1 MTEVTETVFVGID
14 VSKDTLEVAL
24 GEKAQ
29 TVRFPNDDR
38 GVQALIQ
45 HLQGLPGEVS
55 MVLLE
60 ATGGLERLAAA
71 TLCVRGFA
79 VVVVNPRQAHDFGKA
94 MGLLAKT
101 DAIDARML
109 AQFARTLH
117 ASDRRQKMLYRLPTE
132 QQDELLGMITRRT
145 QLVGMRVAEDNRLQ
159 TAHPKQRKGIRVV
172 LKLLNRQIQQLDD
185 DIGGHLKDHFD
196 DKLKLLRGMKGVG
209 PNTQAVLM
217 AALPELGSLSSREI
231 AKLVGVAPLA
241 RDSGRQRGRRTTWGG
256 RASVRQAVYMATL
269 SAVRWDPVLKAF
281 YERLCAAGKPHKV
294 ALVACMRKLL
304 TIINAVIKSGTPWAA
319 SYPQNTD
326 ALKTA

>member
-24 GEKAQ
+24 GERAK
-29 TVRFPNDDR
+29 TLRFTNEDK
-38 GVQALIQ
+38 GVQALVK
-45 HLQGLPGEVS
+45 HLQGLPGGVS

-71 TLCVRGFA
+71 TLCVQGFA
-79 VVVVNPRQAHDFGKA
+79 VMVVNPRQAHDFGKA

-117 ASDRRQKMLYRLPTE
+117 DSDKREKMLYRLPTK
-132 QQDELLGMITRRT
+132 QQEELLGMITRRS
-145 QLVGMRVAEDNRLQ
+145 QLVGMRVAEDNRLHM
-159 TAHPKQRKGIRVV
+159 AHPKQRRGIGTVI
-172 LKLLNRQIQQLDD
+172 KLLDRQIGKLDD
-185 DIGGHLKDHFD
+185 DIGGHLKGHFA

-209 PNTQAVLM
+209 ANTQAVMM

-231 AKLVGVAPLA
+231 GKLVGVAPLA
-241 RDSGRQRGRRTTWGG
+241 RDSGRQKGRRTTWGG
-256 RASVRQAVYMATL
+256 RANVRQALYMATL

-281 YERLCAAGKPHKV
+281 YERLCAAGKPRKV

-304 TIINAVIKSGTPWAA
+304 TIMNAIIKSGVPWSAT
-319 SYPQNTD
+319 YPQVAD
-326 ALKTA
+326 TAETT

>member
-24 GEKAQ
+24 GESAKTLRFDNVDKGVKAL
-29 TVRFPNDDR
+29 VKHL
-38 GVQALIQ
+38 QAL
-45 HLQGLPGEVS
+45 PGGVS

-71 TLCVRGFA
+71 TLCVHGFA

-94 MGLLAKT
+94 MGSLAKT

-109 AQFARTLH
+109 SHFARTLH
-117 ASDRRQKMLYRLPTE
+117 ASDRREKLLYRLPTA

-145 QLVGMRVAEDNRLQ
+145 QLVGMRVAEDNRLHM
-159 TAHPKQRKGIRVV
+159 AHPKQRSSIRALIKVID
-172 LKLLNRQIQQLDD
+172 RQIGKLDD
-185 DIGGHLKDHFD
+185 DIGGQLKDHFG

-209 PNTQAVLM
+209 ANTQAVLM
-217 AALPELGSLSSREI
+217 AALPELGELSSREI

-241 RDSGRQRGRRTTWGG
+241 RDSGRQKGRRTTWGG
-256 RASVRQAVYMATL
+256 RANVRQAVYMATL

-281 YERLCAAGKPHKV
+281 YERLCAAGKPRKV

-304 TIINAVIKSGTPWAA
+304 TIINAVIKSGVHWQA
-319 SYPQNTD
+319 SYPHVEIP
-326 ALKTA
+326 LKTP

>member
-1 MTEVTETVFVGID
+1 MTEVTEAVFVGID

-24 GEKAQ
+24 GERAP
-29 TVRFPNDDR
+29 TMRFANDEK
-38 GVQALIQ
+38 GVQALTE
-45 HLQGLPGEVS
+45 HLQALAEAVS

-71 TLCVRGFA
+71 TLCMRGFA

-117 ASDRRQKMLYRLPTE
+117 ASDRREKMLYRMPTE
-132 QQDELLGMITRRT
+132 QQEELLGMITRRT
-145 QLVGMRVAEDNRLQ
+145 QLVGMRVAEDNRLHM
-159 TAHPKQRKGIRVV
+159 AHPKQRKGIRVV
-172 LKLLNRQIQQLDD
+172 IKLLDRQIGQLDE

-217 AALPELGSLSSREI
+217 AGLPELGSLTSREV

-269 SAVRWDPVLKAF
+269 SAVRWDPVLKSF
-281 YERLCAAGKPHKV
+281 YERLCTAGKPRKV

-304 TIINAVIKSGTPWAA
+304 TIINAVIKSGVPWTAT
-319 SYPQNTD
+319 YPQAAD
-326 ALKTA
+326 PLKIA